1 MTFFEKITDPRDL
14 IQWKGHM
21 EAKYLY
27 TSGKAGAKFFEGL
40 MDGKILANECPEC
53 GKVYVPPRL
62 YCEDCYV
69 RTDGEYKELEGT
81 GTVKCYTVAKANT
94 YDEELEEPE
103 IWAII
108 EMDGTDSGITH
119 KVDADVD
126 EVEPGLEVELVLK
139 PEDERTGTMKD
150 IECFEPV

>member
-14 IQWKGHM
+14 IQWKGNM

-27 TSGKAGAKFFEGL
+27 TSGKAGEKFFEGL

-62 YCEDCYV
+62 YCEDCFV
-69 RTDGEYKELEGT
+69 RTEDDYIELEGT
-81 GTVKCYTVAKANT
+81 GTIRCYTVARTDT
-94 YDEELEEPE
+94 YEEELEEPE

-108 EMDGTDSGITH
+108 DIHGADSGITH

-126 EVEPGLEVELVLK
+126 EVESGLEVKVVLK
-139 PEDERTGTMKD
+139 SKDERNGTMND
-150 IECFEPV
+150 IKCFEPI